1 MKFHEVPNPAFGK
14 KNPMQQYRL
23 QSNLSESSFEGK
35 ENNNKVK
42 GNNSL
47 DIMSKDAACKLEEI
61 IVPL

>member
-1 MKFHEVPNPAFGK
+1 
-14 KNPMQQYRL
+14 MQQYRL